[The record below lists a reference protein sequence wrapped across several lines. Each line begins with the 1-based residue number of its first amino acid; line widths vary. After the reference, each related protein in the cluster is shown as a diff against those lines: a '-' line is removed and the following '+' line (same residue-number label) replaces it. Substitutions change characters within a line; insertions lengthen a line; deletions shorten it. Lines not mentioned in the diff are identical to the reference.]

1 MNHDIR
7 RILCC
12 IGLKNDSDP
21 VLAQAVRLAIVTDS
35 ELDVLHAVKSLSDD
49 VANTLRESIP
59 DRSVLENLS
68 ERRLNDAN
76 KILDEHIKKFWDRH
90 PDLQESFNEHKLASY
105 VIEGYPASTIT
116 NFAQEKGSDMI
127 VLAANNRSISA
138 TYAGKITK
146 GVIKRALIPVVVV
159 PPISK

>member
-21 VLAQAVRLAIVTDS
+21 VLEQAVRLAVATRS

-59 DRSVLENLS
+59 DRRVLESLS
-68 ERRLNDAN
+68 ERRRGDAN
-76 KILDEHIKKFWDRH
+76 KKLEEQIKAFWDTH
-90 PDLQESFNEHKLASY
+90 PDLYKSFGDKKLKSY
-105 VIEGYPASTIT
+105 VIEGYPASAIT
-116 NFAQEKGSDMI
+116 HFAQQKGSNMI
-127 VLAANNRSISA
+127 VLAANKRRISA

-146 GVIKRALIPVVVV
+146 GVIKRARVPVVVV
-159 PPISK
+159 PSVND